1 MAQVSPVAFA
11 LVGCGKIARKHAAAL
26 RSLPAAR
33 IAAVCDLDRKA
44 ADALGAEL
52 GVPAYGSVEEMAR
65 GTPFDA
71 ACVLVPSGHHGK
83 VAAAL
88 AALGRHVVVEKPF
101 VLRAEEGRAILAE
114 CERKGVGLFVVNQ
127 NRCNRP
133 VVRLREA
140 LDAGR
145 LGTLVLGTARVR
157 WKRTEEY
164 YGTGTWRGTWR
175 LDWGVIAN
183 QALHHLD
190 MLLWL
195 MGEVESVQAM
205 TSTRLAKIEAE
216 DTAAVILRF
225 RSGATGILEATTAT
239 RPKDIEGSISVLGS
253 GGTVEVGGFS
263 MDRLVRWE
271 FEAPLPGDDA
281 VRAEDAANPKEFAW
295 NHARYL
301 ESVAARIAA
310 GAADRREGEEACR
323 VVEVLEACYD
333 AAASGCAARPGVPLG
348 LSRLGKG

>member
-1 MAQVSPVAFA
+1 MTPVAFA
-11 LVGCGKIARKHAAAL
+11 LVGCGKIAKKHAAAL
-26 RSLPAAR
+26 RSLPGAR
-33 IAAVCDLDRKA
+33 IAAVCDSSRAA
-44 ADALGAEL
+44 ADAMGAEL
-52 GVPAYGSVEEMAR
+52 GVPAYATVGEMAK

-71 ACVLVPSGHHGK
+71 ACVLVPSGLHGE
-83 VAAAL
+83 VARSIAD
-88 AALGRHVVVEKPF
+88 LGRHVVVEKPF
-101 VLRAEEGRAILAE
+101 VLRVDEGRAILRTCA
-114 CERKGVGLFVVNQ
+114 ERKVGLFVVNQ

-133 VVRLREA
+133 IVRLREA

-145 LGTLVLGTARVR
+145 LGTLVLGTVRVR

-175 LDWGVIAN
+175 LDGGVIAN

-195 MGEVESVQAM
+195 FGEVESVQATM
-205 TSTRLAKIEAE
+205 TTRLARIEAE
-216 DTAAVILRF
+216 DTAAVVLRF
-225 RSGATGILEATTAT
+225 RDGATGIIEATTAT
-239 RPKDIEGSISVLGS
+239 RPRDIEGSVSVLGS

-263 MDRLVRWE
+263 MDRLVRWD
-271 FEAPLPGDDA
+271 FETPLPGDEA
-281 VRAEDAANPKEFAW
+281 IRADDAANPKEFAW

-301 ESVAARIAA
+301 ESVVARIAA
-310 GAADRREGEEACR
+310 GRADVREGEEACR

-333 AAASGCAARPGVPLG
+333 AAASGGPARPGVPLG